1 MDEIT
6 TVVWDWNGTL
16 LDDVELCMESINR
29 LLREHRLPQLD
40 HERYQRVF
48 QFPIIE
54 YYRKAG
60 FDFEQESFESL
71 AHRYMSYYQPR
82 SLSCSLYEHA
92 QDALAHLRDKGL
104 HQVLLSASR
113 LDYLHDQLSRYPIA
127 SYFEGVLGI
136 GDVYAK
142 SKESLARR
150 FISRSGL
157 DPRQVVFAGDSV
169 HDYEVAS
176 AAGCRCVLIANGH
189 EHKDKLKQCGCPVVT
204 DIGSFASLF

>member
-6 TVVWDWNGTL
+6 TVIWDWNGTL

-92 QDALAHLRDKGL
+92 QDALAHLRDKG
-104 HQVLLSASR
+104 
-113 LDYLHDQLSRYPIA
+113 
-127 SYFEGVLGI
+127 
-136 GDVYAK
+136 
-142 SKESLARR
+142 
-150 FISRSGL
+150 FI
-157 DPRQVVFAGDSV
+157 
-169 HDYEVAS
+169 
-176 AAGCRCVLIANGH
+176 RC
-189 EHKDKLKQCGCPVVT
+189 C
-204 DIGSFASLF
+204 